1 MGINGVKKYF
11 RYAFT
16 AVFPAVFFSVCLAS
30 ESNFTLFPEQPKTLS
45 SETMQY
51 SQMLHTGTQS
61 DTFYVRGRFGVDFP
75 FANYTYGMGQNIL
88 LGINAA
94 AHINM
99 RPKQNMT
106 FPVDNFYAV
115 LAIYFS
121 GSQNSNFSWRFYP
134 VYHVSAHLA
143 DGYPGDILKENVR
156 AVSSEMT
163 RGEAYYKL
171 FEVLE
176 LGAGFGW
183 YYHVC
188 AQERLRSRT
197 DISLLYTPR
206 TFDMP
211 LPSSKLQPFV
221 QAQFENVFQGRSRIG
236 GDISAG
242 AFLMREKRGFG
253 LSLRYFDRLHS
264 SYYFEQYEKGW
275 GAEYL
280 FIY

>member
-1 MGINGVKKYF
+1 
-11 RYAFT
+11 
-16 AVFPAVFFSVCLAS
+16 
-30 ESNFTLFPEQPKTLS
+30 
-45 SETMQY
+45 
-51 SQMLHTGTQS
+51 MLHTGMQD

-75 FANYTYGMGQNIL
+75 FANYTYGIGQNIL
-88 LGINAA
+88 FGINAA

-99 RPKQNMT
+99 RPKNNMT

-121 GSQNSNFSWRFYP
+121 GNQNSNFSWRFYP

-143 DGYPGDILKENVR
+143 DGHPSDILKEDVR
-156 AVSSEMT
+156 AVSSEKT

-171 FEVLE
+171 FDVLE

-188 AQERLRSRT
+188 AQKQLRSRT
-197 DISLLYTPR
+197 DISLLYTPHPLN
-206 TFDMP
+206 MP

-221 QAQFENVFQGRSRIG
+221 QVRFENTYQNGNKFG
-236 GDISAG
+236 GDMSAG
-242 AFLMREKRGFG
+242 AFLMRENRGFG
-253 LSLRYFDRLHS
+253 LSLRCFNRLHS
-264 SYYFEQYEKGW
+264 SYYFQQYEKGW
-275 GAEYL
+275 GVEYL